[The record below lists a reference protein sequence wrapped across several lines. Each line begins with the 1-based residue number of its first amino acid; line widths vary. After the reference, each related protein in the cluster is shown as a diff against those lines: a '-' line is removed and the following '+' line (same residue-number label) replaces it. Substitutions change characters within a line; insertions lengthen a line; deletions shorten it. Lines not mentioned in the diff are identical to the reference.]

1 MKLRIVTPLDVP
13 VDEDGV
19 NALRAEDPSGSFGI
33 LQGHADFLTCLVTGV
48 VRWTAQDGTHRY
60 CAVRRGQ
67 LSVTGGAVI
76 CITTREAVTGADL
89 AALEHN
95 VLARFQADLDAERA
109 EKVSS
114 TRLELLAIR
123 QIVSHLN
130 QAGRNFA

>member
-19 NALRAEDPSGSFGI
+19 TALRAEDPSGSFGI

-48 VRWTAQDGTHRY
+48 VRWTGQDGAHRF

-67 LSVTGGAVI
+67 LSVTGGTAI
-76 CITTREAVTGADL
+76 SITTREAVTGTDL
-89 AALEHN
+89 ATLEHN
-95 VLARFQADLDAERA
+95 VLTRFQADLDTERA

-123 QIVSHLN
+123 QIVNHLN
-130 QAGRNFA
+130 PAGHNFQ

>member
-19 NALRAEDPSGSFGI
+19 SALRAEDPSGNFGI

-48 VRWTAQDGTHRY
+48 VRWTAQDGTNRF

-67 LSVTGGAVI
+67 LSVTGGIAI
-76 CITTREAVTGADL
+76 SIATREAVIGTDL
-89 AALEHN
+89 PMLEHN
-95 VLARFQADLDAERA
+95 VLTRFQANLDTERA

-114 TRLELLAIR
+114 TQLELLAIR
-123 QIVSHLN
+123 QIVNHLN
-130 QAGRNFA
+130 PARRNFR

>member
-1 MKLRIVTPLDVP
+1 MKLRIMTPLDVP

-19 NALRAEDPSGSFGI
+19 SALRGEDPSGSFGI

-48 VRWTAQDGTHRY
+48 VRWTGRDGTHRY

-67 LSVTGGAVI
+67 LCITGGDAI
-76 CITTREAVTGADL
+76 AITTRQAVTGSDL
-89 AALEHN
+89 ATLESN
-95 VLARFQADLDAERA
+95 VLTRFQAELETGRA

-123 QIVSHLN
+123 QIVNHLSP
-130 QAGRNFA
+130 AGRNFQ